1 MAPRRGRSA
10 KKRGRDKLTPG
21 AQRAEPVQRE
31 RMSSVDAA
39 WWRMDRPHNP
49 MVIIGVL
56 RLHQAPTLKALRA
69 VIGERLLANPRFRQR
84 PVHHDGTDCW
94 EFDVHFKL
102 ERHVVRHVLAAPAGD
117 AQLEPLV
124 GLHLTQAFAST
135 HPLWQ
140 ITLVPMAGGEA
151 AVLVRIHHCYADGL
165 ALIRLLVG
173 VSAGDA
179 AASLAAGTGPAPY
192 APGPPAAEASSGL
205 LDDLLGLLAE
215 AVRAVGG
222 GLQGARTPEQA
233 PETDGPEADLRVHAA
248 RYARV
253 AVALGAEVVRLAEMP
268 DESATPFKGKPGP
281 VKCIA
286 WSDTLPADQA
296 RQVART
302 FGCSINAVLLSCVAG
317 ALGAQLRSL
326 GTDPRKVEIRVL
338 LPSPLRSARRASAQS
353 GNHFGLVNLALPL
366 GITNPVARAWE
377 VHRRIEAL
385 AGTRQALLMHLLL
398 GVVGLLPSDLQ
409 NRALDMLAGKATAVI
424 TTVPGPPAARYLAG
438 SRIDDIMFW
447 VPQAGDI
454 GIGISIMSYDG
465 RFRIGLMSDSALLP
479 QPRQVLDRALAEF
492 ARLLPLAQ
500 VMAEQQ
506 AIATGPPAEDS
517 SAG

>member
-1 MAPRRGRSA
+1 
-10 KKRGRDKLTPG
+10 
-21 AQRAEPVQRE
+21 
-31 RMSSVDAA
+31 
-39 WWRMDRPHNP
+39 MDRPHNP
-49 MVIIGVL
+49 MVIVGVL
-56 RLHQAPTLKALRA
+56 RLRQAPTLRALRG
-69 VIGERLLANPRFRQR
+69 VIGERLLAHARFRQR
-84 PVHHDGTDCW
+84 PLHHDGA
-94 EFDVHFKL
+94 DVWAVDARFRL

-117 AQLEPLV
+117 AQLEALV
-124 GLHLTQAFAST
+124 GQWVTLAFDAA

-140 ITLVPMAGGEA
+140 IALVPMFDGA
-151 AVLVRIHHCYADGL
+151 AVLLRIHHCYADGL
-165 ALIRLLVG
+165 ALIRLLAEM
-173 VSAGDA
+173 SNGDPES
-179 AASLAAGTGPAPY
+179 SLAAGTGLAPY
-192 APGPPAAEASSGL
+192 ATKPRADMASSGM
-205 LDDLLGLLAE
+205 LDDLMLLLAE
-215 AVRAVGG
+215 AARAVD
-222 GLQGARTPEQA
+222 GAPPKATDAREDEPQA
-233 PETDGPEADLRVHAA
+233 SGTRVDLSAHAA
-248 RYARV
+248 RYARI
-253 AVALGAEVVRLAEMP
+253 AVALGAEIVRLAEMP
-268 DESATPFKGKPGP
+268 DESPTPFKGKPGP

-286 WSDTLPADQA
+286 WCDTLPADQA
-296 RQVART
+296 RQVARA
-302 FGCSINAVLLSCVAG
+302 FGCSINAVLLSCLAG

-326 GTDPRKVEIRVL
+326 GADPRKLEIRVL
-338 LPSPLRSARRASAQS
+338 LPSPLRSTRRASAQS

-465 RFRIGLMSDSALLP
+465 RFRIGLMSDSVLLP

-500 VMAEQQ
+500 VMVGQQ
-506 AIATGPPAEDS
+506 AIATGPPAEVS